1 MRADLLNRIVL
12 RWDSSSDCTA
22 LLGPGGIEAVWLT
35 GADDRVASA
44 CRAAGAETLAAHD
57 VQLLPLD
64 QAAQAAPGAAVAFKA
79 GVWPGAQASGRGSGG
94 GFSAGATQHA
104 WVDSNSWL
112 PAWLQALYAAVPP
125 VLGYLP
131 DADAGIAAGKVIAY
145 NSLELALIDAWAGGG
160 NYILAPDAAYR
171 DALLAGDRAALAAWG
186 QLGRTARWLRQHQ
199 DLFRQPSTGA
209 ITVLV
214 EPGDAT
220 QEIASLLFRHSASP
234 ELVSTAHV
242 PPPDAAR
249 RPVVVAAGIEPPSP
263 ALRKLLLAHAAA
275 GATVV
280 TDSTGADAWWHAPGL
295 KLSRAFEDRE
305 FYTLGSGCVLAYK
318 QAVTDPGEFALD
330 VLDAAGA
337 RRAVR
342 MWECPAGIATVVQAG
357 PRAKP
362 VLRVANYASR
372 ARDQVMVHVRGSH
385 AAATLLRP
393 GQEPAPLRTY
403 RRGANT
409 EVVLPGFERLAVV
422 VFS

>member
-1 MRADLLNRIVL
+1 MRADLLSRIVL
-12 RWDSSSDCTA
+12 RWDSTSDCTA
-22 LLGPGGIEAVWLT
+22 LLAAGGIETVWLT
-35 GADDRVASA
+35 QADDRVASA
-44 CRAAGAETLAAHD
+44 CRAAGVETLAAQD

-64 QAAQAAPGAAVAFKA
+64 QAAQAKPGAAAAFKA

-112 PAWLQALYAAVPP
+112 PAWLQALYPAVPP

-131 DADAGIAAGKVIAY
+131 DADAGIDAGKVIAY

-160 NYILAPDAAYR
+160 NTILAPDAACR
-171 DALLAGDRAALAAWG
+171 DALLAGDRAALAAWS

-209 ITVLV
+209 VTVLV
-214 EPGDAT
+214 EPADAT

-234 ELVSTAHV
+234 ELVSTSRV

-249 RPVVVAAGIEPPSP
+249 RPVVVAAGIQPPSP
-263 ALRKLLLAHAAA
+263 ALRKLLLAHVAA

-280 TDSTGADAWWHAPGL
+280 TDATGADAWWHTAGL
-295 KLSRAFEDRE
+295 QLSRAFEDRE

-318 QAVTDPGEFALD
+318 EAVGDPGDFALD

-342 MWECPAGIATVVQAG
+342 MWECPAGIATVVEAG

-372 ARDQVMVHVRGSH
+372 ARDQVVTHVRGVH

-403 RRGANT
+403 RRGSNT